1 MIQALLGLLL
11 LLASAAGGFTLA
23 TEAGARWLVPRLLAD
38 VPGLSVQSVSG
49 RLLGGIELEEVRL
62 EHYEVSARAHR
73 ITVRWQ
79 PSALLRGVV
88 LLREVAVSG
97 LEVRKHDT
105 PPPERLPDLR
115 PALRVAVDHLRT
127 DGFRLAF
134 GGNEP
139 IVFERGE
146 ATRVELAGV
155 LTVGTLALQ
164 TPDLAVELSGQLQPF
179 GDYGIDASGPW
190 RWEPPGRAPLAG
202 DLRLGGRIRDLHL
215 ALGVRGWLDA
225 DVVARLGDLLSEVD
239 LDLAAEVEGLELAAL
254 DPELPPVVL
263 SGRLE
268 LTGRPATPEVCA
280 LASLAAPRLGGGSG
294 AARLVLGGT
303 LGDTRDL
310 RWSLDAPDL
319 AKALPGATGSL
330 ASQGRLRGTG
340 ARPDVEAQVR
350 ARDLAWSGYAAHS
363 LEARVEGGLTESQ
376 SLHLEARGEGLS
388 WPGGVVDRLRVE
400 GSGRTDGHRITAEAS
415 GPEGRLLAVLQGA
428 LRDGPGWRGTLESG
442 EVQGDGWGEWR
453 LERPAALET
462 GPGRVHLA
470 ALCWREKRAGRLC
483 GELEREPA
491 KGWSGR
497 VEGSEL
503 ALTAVRPWLPE
514 GLDLQGSARVRAQ
527 GSLSEKGAA
536 TGEALLTLA
545 PGKIGFRAGGQAR
558 QLPYAEASLQ
568 ARLEGKVLTLR
579 FDLPLPEV
587 GSARGQATLTG
598 WQPSRPL
605 APSTPLQGTASVSLR
620 RLDLLETL
628 FRELEDLRGEV
639 AADFTLGG
647 TLGRPRVRGQAEVR
661 QGSLE
666 VPRLGVRL
674 TGLTLNLQSPE
685 PGVLAD
691 EARALSGDRPL
702 TVTGR
707 TALDLAQGWP
717 TTLRLRG
724 EDVPAVNVPEA
735 RVRLSP
741 DLSVEVRGRRVTLGG
756 TVRVASA
763 ELRPRGLPQGA
774 DAASAD
780 VVVVRRGAPAPR
792 VSPWQ
797 VTADVAL
804 ALGQRVVI
812 DGFGVKGRLEGNLRL
827 QAAPGRLLLAQ
838 GEVSLVE
845 GVYRAHGQDL
855 KVERGR
861 ALYANSPL
869 DDPGLDVKAIREV
882 PDGHVGVRL
891 TGTLK
896 SPDASLFSDPALS
909 QADAFAYLLLG
920 RRSRQ
925 IDDRTQQSMAA
936 AAAAMGLSEQ
946 VGLTGTLRSTLGI
959 DSVGMETTER
969 RTAPGVTAEETAVA
983 IGRYLSPALYVRY
996 LVGLFDARDV
1006 VQVRYDINRHVQIQS
1021 ETGARTG
1028 ADLFFTIER

>member
-11 LLASAAGGFTLA
+11 LLASAAGGLTLA

-38 VPGLSVQSVSG
+38 VPGLSVRAVSG

-62 EHYEVSARAHR
+62 EHHEVSARADR
-73 ITVRWQ
+73 IAVRWQ

-115 PALRVAVDHLRT
+115 PPLPVVLERLHV

-134 GGNEP
+134 GEREP
-139 IVFERGE
+139 TVFERGE
-146 ATRVELAGV
+146 ATGVELAGA
-155 LTVGTLALQ
+155 LTVGTLALH
-164 TPDLAVELSGQLQPF
+164 TPTLAVELSGQLQPF
-179 GDYGIDASGPW
+179 GDYRIDAVGPW
-190 RWEPPGRAPLAG
+190 RWDAPRQGPLSG
-202 DLRLGGRIRDLHL
+202 ELRLGGGIRAFH
-215 ALGVRGWLDA
+215 ATLGVRGWLDA
-225 DVVARLGDLLSEVD
+225 DVVARLGDLLSGID
-239 LDLAAEVEGLELAAL
+239 LDLAAEVQRLDLAAL
-254 DPELPPVVL
+254 APGLPAVGL
-263 SGRLE
+263 AGRLE
-268 LTGRPATPEVCA
+268 A
-280 LASLAAPRLGGGSG
+280 GGK
-294 AARLVLGGT
+294 V
-303 LGDTRDL
+303 GDPVDL
-310 RWSLDAPDL
+310 RWSLDTQDL
-319 AKALPGATGSL
+319 ARALPGAAASL
-330 ASQGRLRGTG
+330 A
-340 ARPDVEAQVR
+340 
-350 ARDLAWSGYAAHS
+350 
-363 LEARVEGGLTESQ
+363 ARV
-376 SLHLEARGEGLS
+376 
-388 WPGGVVDRLRVE
+388 DRVRIE
-400 GSGRTDGHRITAEAS
+400 GSGRTTGHRITADAS
-415 GPEGRLLAVLQGA
+415 GPGGRVHAVLQGA
-428 LRDGPGWRGTLESG
+428 LREGPGWRGTLESG
-442 EVQGDGWGEWR
+442 EVQGEGWGDWR
-453 LERPAALET
+453 LERPAALEV
-462 GPGRVHLA
+462 GRGRLHLA
-470 ALCWREKRAGRLC
+470 TLCWREKRLGRLC
-483 GELEREPA
+483 GELAREPS

-497 VEGSEL
+497 VEGSDL
-503 ALTAVRPWLPE
+503 ALTPLRPWLPE
-514 GLDLQGSARVRAQ
+514 GLDLQGSARLRAE

-536 TGEALLTLA
+536 TGEARLTLA

-558 QLPYAEASLQ
+558 QVAYAETSLQ
-568 ARLEGKVLTLR
+568 ARLEGNALALR
-579 FDLPLPEV
+579 LDLPLPEV
-587 GSARGQATLTG
+587 GSARGQATLSG
-598 WQPSRPL
+598 WQPDRPL
-605 APSTPLQGTASVSLR
+605 APSTPLQGTVSVSLR

-628 FRELEDLRGEV
+628 VRELEDLRGEV
-639 AADFTLGG
+639 TADFTLAG
-647 TLGRPRVRGQAEVR
+647 TLGRPQVRGQAEVR

-666 VPRLGVRL
+666 VPRLGVRF
-674 TGLTLNLQSPE
+674 TGLTLSLQSPE
-685 PGVLAD
+685 PGVLAY

-741 DLSVEVRGRRVTLGG
+741 DLSVEVRGRRATLGG

-763 ELRPRGLPQGA
+763 ELKPRGLPQGA

-780 VVVVRRGAPAPR
+780 VVVMRRGAPAPR
-792 VSPWQ
+792 VSPWE

-882 PDGHVGVRL
+882 PDGHVGVRII
-891 TGTLK
+891 GTLK
-896 SPDASLFSDPALS
+896 SPDASLFSDPLLGP
-909 QADAFAYLLLG
+909 ADAFAYLLLG

-959 DSVGMETTER
+959 ESLGMETTER
-969 RTAPGVTAEETAVA
+969 RTAPGVTAEETAVVIA
-983 IGRYLSPALYVRY
+983 RHLSPALYVRY

-1006 VQVRYDINRHVQIQS
+1006 VQVRYDINRHLQIQS